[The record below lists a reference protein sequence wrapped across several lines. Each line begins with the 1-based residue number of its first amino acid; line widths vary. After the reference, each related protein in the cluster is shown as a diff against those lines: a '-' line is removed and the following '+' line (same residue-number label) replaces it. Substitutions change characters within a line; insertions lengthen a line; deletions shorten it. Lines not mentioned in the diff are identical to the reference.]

1 MIDMTTIQNADP
13 EVYEAMRLEL
23 SRQRDNIELIASEN
37 FVSPA
42 VMAAVGSHLTNKYAE
57 GLPGKRYYGGCQYVD
72 IVENLAIERCKQ
84 LFGCEHANVQPHSGA
99 QANTA
104 VYFALLTPGDTILG
118 MNLSHG
124 GHLSHGSP
132 VNISGKYFKVVPYGV
147 SEKDE
152 RIDYAELERIAV
164 EAKPKMI
171 VAGAS
176 AYPRVIDFAKLRE
189 IADKVGALLMVD
201 IAHIAGL
208 VAAGLHPSP
217 VPNADIVTTTTHK
230 TLRGPRGGV
239 IMCKEQYAKAIDK
252 AVFPGTQGGPLMHVI
267 AGKAVAFKEALSP
280 AFKEYQQQVV
290 KNAAAMADEF
300 TKCGVRL
307 VSGGTDNHLM
317 LLDLRDKNMTGKEL
331 EKMLD
336 EVNITANKN
345 TIPFETTSPFVTSGV
360 RIGTPSITTRG
371 FKEEDARLVARLIAK
386 IIDEKEAAFDAVRAE
401 VKKLCEKYPLYPNDV
416 Q

>member
-1 MIDMTTIQNADP
+1 MIDLTTIRNADA
-13 EVYEAMRLEL
+13 EVYEAMKQEL
-23 SRQRDNIELIASEN
+23 DRQRNNIELIASEN

-42 VMAAVGSHLTNKYAE
+42 VMAAAGSHLTNKYAE

-72 IVENLAIERCKQ
+72 VVEDLARERVKQ
-84 LFGCEHANVQPHSGA
+84 LFGCDHANVQPHSGA
-99 QANTA
+99 NANTC
-104 VYFALLTPGDTILG
+104 VYFAMLQPGDTILG

-124 GHLSHGSP
+124 GHLTHGSP
-132 VNISGKYFKVVPYGV
+132 VNISGKYFKIVPYGV
-147 SEKDE
+147 SKESE
-152 RIDYAELERIAV
+152 TIDYDELERLAA
-164 EAKPKMI
+164 ENQPKMI

-176 AYPRVIDFAKLRE
+176 AYPRIIDFPRLRE
-189 IADKVGALLMVD
+189 IADKVGAYLMVD

-217 VPNADIVTTTTHK
+217 VPYADFVTTTTHK

-252 AVFPGTQGGPLMHVI
+252 AVFPGMQGGPLMHII
-267 AGKAVAFKEALSP
+267 AAKAVAFKEALSP
-280 AFKEYQQQVV
+280 AFKEYQRQVV

-317 LLDLRDKNMTGKEL
+317 LVDLRDKNMTGKEL

-336 EVNITANKN
+336 EVNITVNKN
-345 TIPFETTSPFVTSGV
+345 TIPFEETSPFVTSGI
-360 RIGTPSITTRG
+360 RLGTPSITSRG
-371 FKEEDARLVARLIAK
+371 FTEEDARTIARLITK
-386 IIDEKEAAFDAVRAE
+386 IIDEREAAFETVRAE
-401 VKKLCEKYPLYPNDV
+401 VKKLCDKHPLYQDDIL
-416 Q
+416 